1 MDLKP
6 KAQNI
11 EKNISIIIPV
21 LNEAG
26 NIKTLIAEIRT
37 LSHGRHASNIME
49 VIFVDDGS
57 TDGTVDSIRNA
68 INQKVAPTIRILE
81 RKAKDGTV
89 NAQLYGISAAE
100 NDSIVIMDGDL
111 QHPVSYVEKLIDEYF
126 KGYDLVLASRYVP
139 GGMAKRSSIHGIIS
153 RGANYISKFMLPW
166 VSDIQDPISG
176 FFIVNRK
183 IVPYTFVVHGF
194 NKLALYI
201 LTCKKD
207 IQVSEIPFIFEERKR
222 GVSKVSSGGFGF
234 MVKYVGE
241 IRFYRHLRE
250 IITGK
255 KIPHPSTSEYTLLRQ
270 V

>member
-1 MDLKP
+1 MKP
-6 KAQNI
+6 KPQNV
-11 EKNISIIIPV
+11 EKNISIVIPV

-26 NIKTLIAEIRT
+26 NIKNLIAEIRT
-37 LSHGRHASNIME
+37 LSQDRHASIITE

-57 TDGTVDSIRNA
+57 TDGTVEFIRDA
-68 INQKVAPTIRILE
+68 LNQNLAPSIRILE
-81 RKAKDGTV
+81 RKIKDGTV
-89 NAQLYGISAAE
+89 NAQLYGIAAAE
-100 NDSIVIMDGDL
+100 NDSVVIMDGDL

-126 KGYDLVLASRYVP
+126 RGYDLVIASRYVP

-153 RGANYISKFMLPW
+153 RGANFISKFMLPW
-166 VSDIQDPISG
+166 VRNIKDPISG

-183 IVPYTFVVHGF
+183 VVPYTFVVHGF

-241 IRFYRHLRE
+241 IRYYRHLRE

-255 KIPHPSTSEYTLLRQ
+255 RVPHPSTSEHALLRQ
-270 V
+270 T